1 LCGQLIHRRG
11 ERRTEEFSFAPRD
24 EIALARSMEEYFD
37 ALHGTI
43 LLKANNG
50 VNRPCQTLGSL
61 ADCGLGAA
69 AHTIGNI
76 GMMGVKDYFH
86 F

>member
-1 LCGQLIHRRG
+1 
-11 ERRTEEFSFAPRD
+11 
-24 EIALARSMEEYFD
+24 MEEYFD

-50 VNRPCQTLGSL
+50 VNRPGQALGSL
-61 ADCGLGAA
+61 ADCCFGAP

>member
-1 LCGQLIHRRG
+1 
-11 ERRTEEFSFAPRD
+11 
-24 EIALARSMEEYFD
+24 MEKYFD

-50 VNRPCQTLGSL
+50 VNRPGQTLGSL
-61 ADCGLGAA
+61 ANCRFGAP
-69 AHTIGNI
+69 AHTVGNI
-76 GMMGVKDYFH
+76 GVMGVKDYFH